1 VFNTFVQHSVLN
13 TKSLFVSAAFI
24 GLLCALVPLSRSSAQ
39 SALDAVASRRELLQ
53 GELVELERQI
63 EAQRQVLDLKQRE
76 RVSLERDLA
85 ILDAQIARARLSIR
99 ARELAISKLESGI
112 GEKTATLG
120 TLAVK
125 IAREKQSLAQLVRK
139 TNAIDSFSLVE
150 VVLSNKNVSEF
161 FLDIDSFQ
169 SIKSALSDSFRLI
182 EGAQT
187 ETEREKDSLEEKQ
200 AEELELKRLQELE
213 KRRIEERQREQKRLF
228 AATQGEEA
236 RYQTIL
242 KESQKTAAQIR
253 AELFS
258 LRGTAAIPFGRALEL
273 AERAG
278 AKTGVRVAFILGI
291 IAEESNLGEN
301 VGTGNWKTDMHPTRD
316 RPIFEEITRELG
328 LNPDMMPVSR
338 KPWYGWG
345 GAMGPAQFIPSTWVL
360 YKDKIANL
368 TGHSPPNPWDPE
380 DAFMAAGL
388 LLDENG
394 ASRGGYQ
401 NERLAALRYFAGWKN
416 AGKASYAFYGDDV
429 MELTAQ
435 YQRQI
440 DVLKGG

>member
-1 VFNTFVQHSVLN
+1 VP
-13 TKSLFVSAAFI
+13 SLSSRAQTSAEAVS
-24 GLLCALVPLSRSSAQ
+24 
-39 SALDAVASRRELLQ
+39 SRRQQLE
-53 GELVELERQI
+53 GELAELEKQI
-63 EAQRQVLDLKQRE
+63 EAQRVVLDLKQRE

-85 ILDAQIARARLSIR
+85 ILDAQISKARLSIR
-99 ARELAISKLESGI
+99 ARELAITKLEAGI
-112 GEKTATLG
+112 GEKAG
-120 TLAVK
+120 TLSTLAAK
-125 IAREKQSLAQLVRK
+125 IAREKQSLAQLLRK
-139 TNAIDSFSLVE
+139 TNQLDSFSLVE

-169 SIKSALSDSFRLI
+169 SIKSALGESFRVI
-182 EGAQT
+182 GEVQA
-187 ETEREKDSLEEKQ
+187 ETTREKQSLEEKQ

-213 KRRIEERQREQKRLF
+213 KRRIEERQREQKRIF
-228 AATQGEEA
+228 AVTEGEEA
-236 RYQTIL
+236 RYQKLL
-242 KESQKTAAQIR
+242 KSTEKTAAEIR
-253 AELFS
+253 AELFT

-278 AKTGVRVAFILGI
+278 GKLGVRAAFILGV

-301 VGTGNWKTDMHPTRD
+301 VGTGVWREDMHPTRD

-328 LNPDMMPVSR
+328 LDPDMMPVSR

-368 TGHSPPNPWDPE
+368 TGHRPPNPWDPE
-380 DAFMAAGL
+380 DAFMAAAIL
-388 LLDENG
+388 LEDNG

-416 AGKASYAFYGDDV
+416 AEKAAYAFYGDDV
-429 MELTAQ
+429 MELTAE

-440 DVLKGG
+440 DVLKAG

>member
-1 VFNTFVQHSVLN
+1 MPGVF
-13 TKSLFVSAAFI
+13 AW
-24 GLLCALVPLSRSSAQ
+24 AQ
-39 SALDAVASRRELLQ
+39 TASDAVSSRRERLE
-53 GELVELERQI
+53 GELADLEKQI
-63 EAQRQVLDLKQRE
+63 EAQRVVLDLKQRE

-85 ILDAQIARARLSIR
+85 ILDAQISKARLSIR
-99 ARELAISKLESGI
+99 ARELTISKLEAGI

-120 TLAVK
+120 TLAAK
-125 IAREKQSLAQLVRK
+125 IAREKRSLGQLLRK
-139 TNAIDSFSLVE
+139 TNEIDSFSLVE

-161 FLDIDSFQ
+161 FLDLDSFQ

-187 ETEREKDSLEEKQ
+187 ETEREKNSLEEKQ
-200 AEELELKRLQELE
+200 AEELELKRLQDLE

-228 AATQGEEA
+228 TATEGEEA
-236 RYQTIL
+236 RYQTLL
-242 KESQKTAAQIR
+242 KKTQKTAAEIR

-278 AKTGVRVAFILGI
+278 SHTSVRAAFILGI

-301 VGTGNWKTDMHPTRD
+301 VGTGNWKSDMHPTRD
-316 RPIFEEITRELG
+316 RPVFEEITQELG

-368 TGHSPPNPWDPE
+368 TGHRPPNPWDPE
-380 DAFMAAGL
+380 DAFTAAGV

-416 AGKASYAFYGDDV
+416 AEKASYAFYGDDV
-429 MELTAQ
+429 MELTAE

-440 DVLKGG
+440 DVLKGE